1 MLGIIMG
8 SVVLLSNN
16 YEDQKTKIISIRYKD
31 KNVNK
36 FLLQN
41 KSKIVQLATTQ
52 PYKKKPS
59 WRIIKFDLNTYTIII
74 MKPLF

>member
-1 MLGIIMG
+1 MG

-59 WRIIKFDLNTYTIII
+59 
-74 MKPLF
+74 